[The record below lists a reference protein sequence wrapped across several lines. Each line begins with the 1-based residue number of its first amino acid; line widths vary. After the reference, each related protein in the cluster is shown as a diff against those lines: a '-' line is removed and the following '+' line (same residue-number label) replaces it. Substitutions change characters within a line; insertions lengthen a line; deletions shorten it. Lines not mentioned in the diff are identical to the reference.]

1 MAESEIVSELVER
14 LTRIE
19 NELKL
24 LQDDRKVLFD
34 EYKEKLDLKAF
45 KAAVRI
51 AKIKSKLGETSEVEL
66 ENMLDTVENKL
77 TVE

>member
-1 MAESEIVSELVER
+1 MVESDIVTELVER

-24 LQDDRKVLFD
+24 LQEDRKVLFD

>member
-24 LQDDRKVLFD
+24 LQEDRKVLFD

>member
-1 MAESEIVSELVER
+1 MAESEIVTELIER
-14 LTRIE
+14 LTRVE
-19 NELKL
+19 NEMKL
-24 LQDDRKVLFD
+24 LQEDRKVLYE

-51 AKIKSKLGETSEVEL
+51 AKIKSKLGETSEVEM
-66 ENMLDTVENKL
+66 ENMLDAVEDKL

>member
-1 MAESEIVSELVER
+1 MAESEIVTELVER
-14 LTRIE
+14 LTRVE
-19 NELKL
+19 NEMKL
-24 LQDDRKVLFD
+24 LQEDRKVLYE

-51 AKIKSKLGETSEVEL
+51 AKIKSKLGETSEVEM
-66 ENMLDTVENKL
+66 ENMLDAVEDKL

>member
-1 MAESEIVSELVER
+1 MAENEIVSELVER

-24 LQDDRKVLFD
+24 LQEDRKVLFD

>member
-1 MAESEIVSELVER
+1 MVESDIVTELVER
-14 LTRIE
+14 LTQVE
-19 NELKL
+19 NEMKL
-24 LQDDRKVLFD
+24 LQEDRKVLYE

-66 ENMLDTVENKL
+66 ENMLDTVEDKL

>member
-1 MAESEIVSELVER
+1 MAESDIVTELVER
-14 LTRIE
+14 LTQVE
-19 NELKL
+19 NEMKL
-24 LQDDRKVLFD
+24 LQEDRKVLYE

-66 ENMLDTVENKL
+66 ENMLDTVEDKL

>member
-1 MAESEIVSELVER
+1 MAESEIVTELVER

-24 LQDDRKVLFD
+24 LQEDRKVLFD